1 VRDYRPLIMRDRPDA
16 RELAP
21 QLIENINAI
30 VMAKI
35 VVMAL
40 IVVAKTAIMAMTLW
54 PSHTSP
60 NNNTRI
66 S

>member
-1 VRDYRPLIMRDRPDA
+1 MLDPPDA
-16 RELAP
+16 RQSSP

-35 VVMAL
+35 AVMAL
-40 IVVAKTAIMAMTLW
+40 IVMAKTVIMAMTLW

-60 NNNTRI
+60 NSNTRI